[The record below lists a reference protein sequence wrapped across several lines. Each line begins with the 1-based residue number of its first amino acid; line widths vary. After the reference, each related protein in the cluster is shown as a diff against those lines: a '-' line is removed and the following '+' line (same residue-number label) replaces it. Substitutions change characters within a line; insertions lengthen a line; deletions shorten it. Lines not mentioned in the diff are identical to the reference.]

1 MPKNILIFSDGT
13 GQAGGVRPEQLLS
26 NIYKLY
32 RATRIGPDSIID
44 PSKQIAFYDP
54 GLGSAEI
61 PSPGLM
67 QVATVIRKYLSS
79 AFGTGLTQNVADCY
93 EHILK
98 VYEPGDRIFL
108 FGFSRGAYT
117 VRSVAGV
124 INLCGV
130 PVKDIDGKPIP
141 RAGKALRRIADEAVH
156 DVYDHGAGTERAK
169 LESEREEKAR
179 RFRVK
184 YGTEDEESGQN
195 QRGNAPPYFIGVFDT
210 VAALG
215 AAGIKR
221 IGILVG
227 AAVGLAVSASIG
239 AWILSA
245 LSPLSFWWSFVCM
258 LAAAGLFTLASSCRA
273 HIKVIRDFPNKG
285 NFNWHW
291 SAWRFKNYDMFLDKR
306 VGHARQAIAIDETRK
321 DFALVGWGRAG
332 DVKEAA
338 PDWLVQKWFAG
349 NHSDIGGSYP
359 EPESRLSDIALNWM
373 AKAAESIPKGVI
385 IDWSKLNLFPDPAGV
400 QHCQVTAVLDMY
412 PSWVPMRF
420 RKSWAVQNRM
430 DIRIDNCDASVRT
443 RVALPA
449 ISKCGVSQPYRPIPL
464 RNDPELAQFYGPG
477 ILTKA

>member
-13 GQAGGVRPEQLLS
+13 GQAGGVRPDQLLS

-32 RATRIGPDSIID
+32 RATRIGPDSVID
-44 PSKQIAFYDP
+44 PAQQIAFYDP
-54 GLGSAEI
+54 GLGSADI

-79 AFGTGLTQNVADCY
+79 AFGTGLTRNVADCY

-156 DVYDHGAGTERAK
+156 DVYDYGAGAERAK
-169 LESEREEKAR
+169 LEPEREEKAR

-184 YGTEDEESGQN
+184 YGTEDKESGKN
-195 QRGNAPPYFIGVFDT
+195 ERGNAPPYFIGVFDT

-227 AAVGLAVSASIG
+227 AAVGLAAAASIG
-239 AWILSA
+239 AWFLSG
-245 LSPLSFWWSFVCM
+245 LSLLSFWWSFACI
-258 LAAAGLFTLASSCRA
+258 LAAVGLFALVSSCRA
-273 HIKVIRDFPNKG
+273 HIKVIRDFPDKG
-285 NFNWHW
+285 NFKWHW
-291 SAWRFKNYDMFLDKR
+291 AAWRFKNYDMFLDRR

-359 EPESRLSDIALNWM
+359 EPESRLSDIALHWM
-373 AKAAESIPKGVI
+373 AKEAEGVPNGI
-385 IDWSKLNLFPDPAGV
+385 MIDWSKLNLFPDPAGM
-400 QHCQVTAVLDMY
+400 QHSQVTAVLDMY

-420 RKSWAVQNRM
+420 RRSWAEQNRM
-430 DIRIDNCDASVRT
+430 NIRIENCDPSVRT
-443 RVALPA
+443 RLALPA
-449 ISKCGVSQPYRPIPL
+449 ISDCGVSRPYRPVPL
-464 RNDPELAQFYGPG
+464 RNDPELVQIYGPSAPANG
-477 ILTKA
+477 

>member
-13 GQAGGVRPEQLLS
+13 GQAGGLRPDQRLS

-32 RATRIGPDSIID
+32 RATRIGPDSAID
-44 PSKQIAFYDP
+44 PAKQIAFYDP

-61 PSPGLM
+61 PSPGLL
-67 QVATVIRKYLSS
+67 QFATVIRKYLSS
-79 AFGTGLTQNVADCY
+79 ALGVGLTRNVADCY
-93 EHILK
+93 EHILN

-124 INLCGV
+124 LNLCGV
-130 PVKDIDGKPIP
+130 PVKDAEGKPIP
-141 RAGKALRRIADEAVH
+141 RAGRALRQIADEAVH
-156 DVYDHGAGTERAK
+156 DVYDHGASAERAK

-195 QRGNAPPYFIGVFDT
+195 QRANAPPYFIGVFDT

-221 IGILVG
+221 IGILLG
-227 AAVGLAVSASIG
+227 AAVGLAVAASIG
-239 AWILSA
+239 AWVLSA
-245 LSPLSFWWSFVCM
+245 LSPLNFWWSFVCM
-258 LAAAGLFTLASSCRA
+258 LAAAGLFTLVSSCRA

-285 NFNWHW
+285 NFKWHW

-306 VGHARQAIAIDETRK
+306 VGHARQAIAIDEKRK
-321 DFALVGWGRAG
+321 DFALVGWASSR

-349 NHSDIGGSYP
+349 NHSDIGGSYQHLAVEICECAKSEIP
-359 EPESRLSDIALNWM
+359 MFQDRLHAHYAGINSGHQSA
-373 AKAAESIPKGVI
+373 GGG
-385 IDWSKLNLFPDPAGV
+385 NLKQRV
-400 QHCQVTAVLDMY
+400 
-412 PSWVPMRF
+412 
-420 RKSWAVQNRM
+420 NRSSQ
-430 DIRIDNCDASVRT
+430 I
-443 RVALPA
+443 LGQ
-449 ISKCGVSQPYRPIPL
+449 CGRH
-464 RNDPELAQFYGPG
+464 D
-477 ILTKA
+477 